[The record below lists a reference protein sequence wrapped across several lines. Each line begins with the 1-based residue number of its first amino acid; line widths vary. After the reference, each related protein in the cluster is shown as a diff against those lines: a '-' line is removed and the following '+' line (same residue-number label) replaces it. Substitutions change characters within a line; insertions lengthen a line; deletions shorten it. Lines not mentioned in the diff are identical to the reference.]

1 MQSLILECA
10 SNLFEERMAHLTA
23 THAITAIASDSS
35 TSLGSLESPILQLN
49 ETDICADGDLIQ
61 SGSSKDRSDCPDQ
74 DQLVYVIDDDTQI
87 RRSMHF
93 LLSTTGR
100 NCWPYACAA
109 DFLDNLPNLKPAPI
123 LLDIRMPDIDGIE
136 LLSRL
141 VDREVRWP
149 VIIITAH
156 ADISIAVK
164 AMRLGAI
171 DFLEKPI
178 NFAELEPLLA
188 DAFSQ
193 LAAIKNTATN
203 RANAHRLFD
212 RLSRR
217 ELEVL
222 LVLMDGLPNKIAA
235 GQLSLSA
242 RTVEMHRS
250 NALRKL
256 EVKSIAEAV
265 RLASESG
272 ITFRENIRPANVRH

>member
-1 MQSLILECA
+1 MPFKAPCA
-10 SNLFEERMAHLTA
+10 IE
-23 THAITAIASDSS
+23 AIDHDLS
-35 TSLGSLESPILQLN
+35 TSLGSLDNSISRPHQTN
-49 ETDICADGDLIQ
+49 TRADGDLTHSDSVIDQ
-61 SGSSKDRSDCPDQ
+61 SDCSDPNQ
-74 DQLVYVIDDDTQI
+74 MVYVIDDDPAI

-93 LLSTTGR
+93 LLSATGL

-109 DFLDNLPNLKPAPI
+109 DFLDNLPNLEPAPI
-123 LLDIRMPDIDGIE
+123 LLDLRMPDIDGIE

-141 VDREVRWP
+141 ADRQVRWP
-149 VIIITAH
+149 VIVITAH
-156 ADISIAVK
+156 ADIPIAVK
-164 AMRLGAI
+164 AMKLGAI
-171 DFLEKPI
+171 DFLEKPFD
-178 NFAELEPLLA
+178 FAELEPLLSN
-188 DAFSQ
+188 AFSQ
-193 LAAIKNTATN
+193 LSTIKNTATN
-203 RANAHRLFD
+203 RTNAHRLFD

-222 LVLMDGLPNKIAA
+222 LVLLDGVPNKIAA

-272 ITFRENIRPANVRH
+272 ITFRPNIRPSNTGQ